1 MNGILISLLI
11 FKLDM
16 AIALIIIIIV
26 SFLLALRSM
35 KDFSMPVE
43 IERMLKNNKIKGTIV
58 FFKNK
63 IKHYSSSSS
72 SS

>member
-1 MNGILISLLI
+1 MSGILINFLI
-11 FKLDM
+11 FKLYM
-16 AIALIIIIIV
+16 VIALIIIIIV

-43 IERMLKNNKIKGTIV
+43 IERILKNNKIKGTIV
-58 FFKNK
+58 FFKNR

>member
-1 MNGILISLLI
+1 MNGILISLFI